1 MQVHDTNDSDLI
13 FEGYE
18 DELINKDNK
27 LEEAITYDF
36 TAYDSPV
43 ATTQLY
49 DSTHVTVLQAIVQY
63 LYWFTEHPSMSKEA
77 LSSLLHFHHHFI
89 LPPNNLL
96 PDS

>member
-43 ATTQLY
+43 ATTQL
-49 DSTHVTVLQAIVQY
+49 
-63 LYWFTEHPSMSKEA
+63 
-77 LSSLLHFHHHFI
+77 
-89 LPPNNLL
+89 
-96 PDS
+96 